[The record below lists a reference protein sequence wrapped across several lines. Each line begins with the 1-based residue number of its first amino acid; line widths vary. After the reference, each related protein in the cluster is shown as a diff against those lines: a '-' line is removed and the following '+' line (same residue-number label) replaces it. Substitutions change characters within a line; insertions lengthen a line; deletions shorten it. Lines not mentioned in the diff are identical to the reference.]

1 MAVLAR
7 EVPEPRGMVGAVR
20 MTAAVV
26 GRRTR
31 ITDLHWRPP
40 LQVLRAHH
48 LDPIV
53 PDLAYVTVTSPAGG
67 VLGGDRLEVA
77 VHVGPAARLHVST
90 PSATRLY
97 RMPTVGAELRT
108 QLCVEAGAYLEY
120 LPDPYIP
127 FAGSRFTS
135 RTTVEIADDATLLLW
150 EIVAPGRAARG
161 EILRFDRFES
171 VLEIGRP
178 GEGALA
184 VDAVIL
190 DSRERLE
197 APGLLGGFA
206 AVGTL
211 TVVRRGFGPDAIRGA
226 LEALDP
232 ARTMAGASSLP
243 ADSGAWLRVLAPDTR
258 SVSEALRTAFEA
270 VRRDLLGAPSPPDR
284 RP

>member
-1 MAVLAR
+1 MS
-7 EVPEPRGMVGAVR
+7 GAVR
-20 MTAAVV
+20 ITAAVV
-26 GRRTR
+26 DRRTR
-31 ITDLHWRPP
+31 ITDLHWSPP

-48 LDPIV
+48 LDPMV

-77 VHVGPAARLHVST
+77 VRVGSAARLHVST

-97 RMPTVGAELRT
+97 RTPIAGAELRT
-108 QLCVEAGAYLEY
+108 HLRLEAGAYLEY

-135 RTTVEIADDATLLLW
+135 HTTVEIADDATLLLW
-150 EIVAPGRAARG
+150 EMVAPGRAARG
-161 EILRFDRFES
+161 EILRYERFES

-178 GEGALA
+178 GEDALA

-190 DSRERLE
+190 DPRERLE
-197 APGLLGGFA
+197 APGRLGGFA
-206 AVGTL
+206 AIGTL

-226 LEALDP
+226 LAALDP
-232 ARTMAGASSLP
+232 ALAMAGASSLP
-243 ADSGAWLRVLAPDTR
+243 ADSGAWLRVLARDTK
-258 SVSEALRTAFEA
+258 SVSDALRIVFEA
-270 VRRDLLGAPSPPDR
+270 VRQDLLGARPPLDR

>member
-1 MAVLAR
+1 MAAPAP
-7 EVPEPRGMVGAVR
+7 EVPAPAGMSGAVW

-26 GRRTR
+26 DRRTR

-67 VLGGDRLEVA
+67 VLGGDRLEIGVR
-77 VHVGPAARLHVST
+77 VGPGARLHVDT

-97 RMPTVGAELRT
+97 RTPTAGAELRT
-108 QLCVEAGAYLEY
+108 HVRVEAGAYLEY

-178 GEGALA
+178 EEGILA

-190 DSRERLE
+190 DPRERLE

-206 AVGTL
+206 AIGTL

-226 LEALDP
+226 LLALDP
-232 ARTMAGASSLP
+232 ARAMAGASSLP
-243 ADSGAWLRVLAPDTR
+243 AGSGAWLRVLAHDTQ
-258 SVSEALRTAFEA
+258 SVSDALRAAFEA
-270 VRRDLLGAPSPPDR
+270 VRRDILGASSPPDR